1 MRLVEDLSVSEAL
14 KDPADDSRIDLLLGG
29 HDHDLLRRFEGELTY
44 DDPTIIDASVPNS
57 EVITG
62 NTGMTHDANGAVRI
76 VKSGSDWKNLS
87 LVRLQVSRSATG
99 DATLH
104 NVSVAQVADMNKLA
118 HDIDAFS
125 SSLAAVNHSLKH
137 VNEHMS
143 TFTSHALLLSPM
155 PLEGTGSIVR
165 SRETNLGNFLAD
177 MIRAYYAV
185 DIALVNSGS
194 IRCDR
199 LIPSTTSTG
208 QPLTVRDMIDILPFN
223 NAHVVKRVPSSVLLS
238 ALENSVSDAHT
249 DGRFCHF
256 SGLSIVADWSA
267 PENSRVVSATFH
279 PGCGDQPVEI
289 LCDGQRSFTVAM
301 VGFIADGFD
310 GYGCF
315 KSCETLVDEEGA
327 MSDTELLLRV
337 LGYERREQG
346 MHGDEAGIERART
359 MVVNEWVGEP
369 RLPVVRPEVEGRI
382 RFVDREKGYKL

>member
-1 MRLVEDLSVSEAL
+1 MRLVEDLSVSETL
-14 KDPADDSRIDLLLGG
+14 KDPADGSRIDLLLGG
-29 HDHDLLRRFEGELTY
+29 HDHDLLRRYEGELSY
-44 DDPTIIDASVPNS
+44 DDPTIIDASIPNS
-57 EVITG
+57 EVIVG
-62 NTGMTHDANGAVRI
+62 DTGMTRDANGAIRI

-104 NVSVAQVADMNKLA
+104 NVSVAQVADMNKLD
-118 HDIDAFS
+118 HDTEALS
-125 SSLAAVNHSLKH
+125 SSQKLVDHSLKH
-137 VNEHMS
+137 VNEHIS
-143 TFTSHALLLSPM
+143 TFTSHALLLSPT

-165 SRETNLGNFLAD
+165 SRETNLGNLLAD

-185 DIALVNSGS
+185 DIAFVNSGS

-199 LIPSTTSTG
+199 LIPSTTSAG
-208 QPLTVRDMIDILPFN
+208 QPLTVRDMIEILPFN
-223 NAHVVKRVPSSVLLS
+223 NPHVVKRVPSPVLLS

-267 PENSRVVSATFH
+267 PENSRVVCATFH
-279 PGCGDQPVEI
+279 PNCGDQPVQI
-289 LCDGQRSFTVAM
+289 SRDVQRSFTVAM

-315 KSCETLVDEEGA
+315 KSCDTLVDEEGA

-346 MHGDEAGIERART
+346 MDGDEAGIERARN
-359 MVVNEWVGEP
+359 MVVKDWVGEP

-382 RFVDREKGYKL
+382 RFVDRKGGYKV

>member
-1 MRLVEDLSVSEAL
+1 MRLVEDLQVSEAL
-14 KDPADDSRIDLLLGG
+14 KDPANESRIDLLLGG
-29 HDHDLLRRFEGELTY
+29 HDHDLLRRYEGEVSY
-44 DDPTIIDASVPNS
+44 DDPSIIDARVSNA
-57 EVITG
+57 EVVIEDTG
-62 NTGMTHDANGAVRI
+62 ITHDANGAIRI

-87 LVRLQVSRSATG
+87 LVRLQVSRSDKG

-104 NVSVAQVADMNKLA
+104 NVSVAQVADMNKLTQ
-118 HDIDAFS
+118 DAEVLS
-125 SSLAAVNHSLKH
+125 SSLNRVNHSLKH
-137 VNEHMS
+137 VDEHIAA
-143 TFTSHALLLSPM
+143 FTSHPLLLSPI

-165 SRETNLGNFLAD
+165 SQETNLGNLLAD
-177 MIRAYYAV
+177 MIRAYYTI

-199 LIPSTTSTG
+199 LIPSTTDAR

-223 NAHVVKRVPSSVLLS
+223 NALVVKRVPSDILLS
-238 ALENSVSDAHT
+238 ALENSISDAHT

-267 PENSRVVSATFH
+267 PENSRVLCATFH
-279 PGCGDQPVEI
+279 PGCGDPPVQI
-289 LCDGQRSFTVAM
+289 SRDVKQSFTVAM

-315 KSCETLVDEEGA
+315 KDCDTLVGEEGA

-337 LGYERREQG
+337 LGYERAEQE
-346 MHGDEAGIERART
+346 MDGDEAGIERARK
-359 MVVNEWVGEP
+359 MVIKEWVGEP

-382 RFVDREKGYKL
+382 RFVDHEGVCKL